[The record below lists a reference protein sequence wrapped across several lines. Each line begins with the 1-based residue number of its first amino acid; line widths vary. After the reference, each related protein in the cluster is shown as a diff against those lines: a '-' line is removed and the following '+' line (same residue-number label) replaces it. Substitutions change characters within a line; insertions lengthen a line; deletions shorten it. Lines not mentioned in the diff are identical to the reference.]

1 MPLASSRALD
11 VRPGDEQAVEQ
22 VEEWFLEYQ
31 RTHDRELRERI
42 ILAYL
47 GLADRL
53 ALPDL
58 LDGLSDLER
67 RAVVLRFFNG
77 LKQKQIGAEL
87 GYTQMH
93 VSRVLHRALRRMRE
107 QLPP

>member
-93 VSRVLHRALRRMRE
+93 VSRVLHRALHRMRE